1 MVYWAICTQRG
12 RTTSINSFT
21 LDAIC
26 HGISIT
32 VSNLVLGLNMAVGRW
47 ARAFAL
53 VCGLC
58 FCLTT
63 LGFYQF
69 GVKVKNSVAI
79 WIWRPWPVSY
89 VLIIWNQV
97 KSDCIFSFL
106 FWFILHCPMY
116 SKMRTIRTLSSS
128 ISFPYLCGLHFGSS
142 FAPEKKPSK
151 LGTVSGQAASFLE
164 WSPTWAQYGLKIQPI
179 YNSEAFTQRK
189 ENFMHILL
197 RREKYFIHKL

>member
-128 ISFPYLCGLHFGSS
+128 ISFPYLCGLHL
-142 FAPEKKPSK
+142 AVRLPPKRNQVNWA
-151 LGTVSGQAASFLE
+151 LWVARQQAF
-164 WSPTWAQYGLKIQPI
+164 WSEAQHGHNTDSRYNQ

>member
-1 MVYWAICTQRG
+1 MGHLHTEREDN
-12 RTTSINSFT
+12 INKFIHSWRYLSWDFYHRFEPCPW
-21 LDAIC
+21 IEY
-26 HGISIT
+26 
-32 VSNLVLGLNMAVGRW
+32 GRW
-47 ARAFAL
+47 ALGKSFAL

-69 GVKVKNSVAI
+69 GVKVKNGVAI

-97 KSDCIFSFL
+97 KSDCVFSFL

-128 ISFPYLCGLHFGSS
+128 ISFPYLCGLHL
-142 FAPEKKPSK
+142 AVRLPPKRNQVNWA
-151 LGTVSGQAASFLE
+151 LWVARQQAF
-164 WSPTWAQYGLKIQPI
+164 WSEAQHGHNTDSRYNQ